1 MKTINISMEQRM
13 LCVTFMTQGK
23 AGTVEQLRKVD
34 KVCNVL
40 EKGLDLKADAEAMKK
55 VSELSFEDTDFAFLK
70 KSFDAFEGWLPQAR
84 KQIIEMATVLEGAK
98 E

>member
-23 AGTVEQLRKVD
+23 AGTVEQMRKVD

-40 EKGLDLKADAEAMKK
+40 EEGLDVKETDMEKINTLK
-55 VSELSFEDTDFAFLK
+55 FEDTDFTFLK
-70 KSFDAFEGWLPQAR
+70 QSFDSFEGWLPQAR
-84 KQIIEMATVLEGAK
+84 KQIIAMAKVLEEAK